1 MNCELDLARWHLARA
16 AQHLAGDDEFRTNAR
31 LAIDLL
37 ISGIMTVKAPLESS
51 NVIPF
56 PGLATQRDADPQ
68 RSGR

>member
-16 AQHLAGDDEFRTNAR
+16 AQHLAGEDEFRTNAR

-37 ISGIMTVKAPLESS
+37 ISGIMTIKAPLAS

-56 PGLATQRDADPQ
+56 PTSATYRDANPH
-68 RSGR
+68 RSER

>member
-37 ISGIMTVKAPLESS
+37 ISGIMTVKAPLDS